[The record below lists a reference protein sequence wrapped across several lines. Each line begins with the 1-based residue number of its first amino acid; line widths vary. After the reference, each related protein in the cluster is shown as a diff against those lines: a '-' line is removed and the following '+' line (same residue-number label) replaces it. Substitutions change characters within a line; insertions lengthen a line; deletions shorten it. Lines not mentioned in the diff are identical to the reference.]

1 MYDKPRVAENMMRM
15 LSFEWTQFYLRD
27 IAVDYDSKLANN
39 IRELDV

>member
-1 MYDKPRVAENMMRM
+1 MYDMPRIAEL

-27 IAVDYDSKLANN
+27 IAVDYDSKLANS

>member
-1 MYDKPRVAENMMRM
+1 MPRVAENMMRIALFWM
-15 LSFEWTQFYLRD
+15 D